1 MMQVDGGQMSNEWG
15 RGSILSSFAGD
26 GIQSYSIGQNEYY
39 LPCAL
44 HYTVSKMPCSRSC
57 LKDVSSR
64 EEANRISGSWP
75 PKHRTRAF
83 PVQWPFP
90 RRRQKENLRAS
101 HTKVNKAHIN
111 GS

>member
-1 MMQVDGGQMSNEWG
+1 MMQVDGGQISNEWG

-26 GIQSYSIGQNEYY
+26 GIQSYPVGQYEHY
-39 LPCAL
+39 LPYAL
-44 HYTVSKMPCSRSC
+44 RYIVSKMPCSRSC

-64 EEANRISGSWP
+64 EEASRISGSWP
-75 PKHRTRAF
+75 PEHGTGGF

-90 RRRQKENLRAS
+90 RRRQGENLRAR